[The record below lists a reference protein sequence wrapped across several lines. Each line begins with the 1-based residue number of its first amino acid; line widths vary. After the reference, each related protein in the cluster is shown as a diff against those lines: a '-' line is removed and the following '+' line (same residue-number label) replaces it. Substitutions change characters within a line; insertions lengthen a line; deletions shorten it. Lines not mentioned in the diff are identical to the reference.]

1 MKLRRLLPGFPCR
14 RTLRPGVWPGVL
26 LLGWFAL
33 ARLEAAPPST
43 PEICAPGTS
52 PAGAGPVQPESTRK
66 MVARLRAAALT
77 GDLFSNP
84 FRFPERVQVLRD
96 RLAATTD
103 PAQLRATKLQLA
115 QELLNNGESEKAL
128 HQFED
133 YERLL
138 TENHRP
144 LTSAQTVMLLTAKAV
159 CALRW
164 GEQEN
169 CLVNHNADSC
179 LFPLAGGGVH
189 QLPRGSRA
197 AVGYLTELLS
207 QFPGDLRAR
216 WLLNIAAMTLGEYP
230 AGVPPAWRMDPQL
243 FASEYDIKH
252 FPDVAGDLGLDVDD
266 LAGGVVLDDFNSDG
280 RLDLM
285 VSAQDTSSQ
294 IRFFINNGE
303 GTFSDHTVAAGLTG
317 LTGGLNLV
325 HADYNNDGFI
335 DVLVLRGGWLS
346 SSMQHPASLLRNNG
360 NGTFTDVTEEAGL
373 LRYAPTQTATWFD
386 FNGDGWLD
394 LFMGSETQGQDIN
407 PCQLFRNNGDGTF
420 TECAAAC
427 GVAVVGFVKSVVSGD
442 YNNDGRPDLYL
453 SLQNKSNLLLRN
465 DGPAGGGVSPTAPW
479 KFTNVAAAAGVTE
492 PFSSFSCWFFD
503 YDNDGWL
510 DLFVAGYHIQDV
522 GDVAADYL
530 GLPHAGERARLYHN
544 RGDGTFEDVSKQA
557 GLDKLLHTMGCN
569 FGDLDN
575 DGWLD
580 FYVGT
585 GDPNLATLIPN
596 RMFRNDGARRF
607 QDVTTAGGFGQLQK
621 GHAIAFG
628 DIDEDGDQ
636 DIYSVV
642 GGAISSDHYHNQL
655 FANPGHGN
663 HWLKLKLE
671 GVQSNRGAL
680 GARLKLVLKTAN
692 GERVIHRSVTAG
704 SSFGGNP
711 FRVEFGLGQA
721 LAVVRAE
728 IFWPVTGQTQ
738 ILTGLEIDHS
748 YAVREGAAAATRLT
762 PVTFQL
768 PTSPAASHRPHVHGS
783 GPAVPGNPIPQK
795 P

>member
-1 MKLRRLLPGFPCR
+1 MKFRRLFADFFRGHP
-14 RTLRPGVWPGVL
+14 LRPDVCCGVL
-26 LLGWFAL
+26 LLSLFTLTG
-33 ARLEAAPPST
+33 LEAAPPPP

-52 PAGAGPVQPESTRK
+52 PAGPGPVQPESTRK
-66 MVARLRAAALT
+66 MVARLQAAALT

-103 PAQLRATKLQLA
+103 PTQLRAVKLQLA

-128 HQFED
+128 HEFED

-138 TENHRP
+138 KENHRP
-144 LTSAQTVMLLTAKAV
+144 LNSAQTVMLLTAKAV
-159 CALRW
+159 CALRL

-169 CLVNHNADSC
+169 CIVNHNADSC
-179 LFPLAGGGVH
+179 LFPVAGGGVH
-189 QLPRGSRA
+189 LLPRGSRA
-197 AVGYLTELLS
+197 ALGYLTELLRR
-207 QFPGDLRAR
+207 FPGDLRAR

-230 AGVPPAWRMDPQL
+230 AAVPPAWRLDPQL
-243 FASEYDIKH
+243 FASDFDIKH

-266 LAGGVVLDDFNSDG
+266 LAGGVVLDDFNNDG
-280 RLDLM
+280 LLDLM

-294 IRFFINNGE
+294 IRFFINIGD
-303 GTFSDHTVAAGLTG
+303 GTFMDRTVAAGLTG

-325 HADYNNDGFI
+325 HADYNNDGFS

-346 SSMQHPASLLRNNG
+346 ATMKHPASLLRNNG
-360 NGTFTDVTEEAGL
+360 NGTFTEVTEEAGL
-373 LRYAPTQTATWFD
+373 LRYAPSQTAAWFD
-386 FNGDGWLD
+386 YNGDGWLD
-394 LFMGSETQGQDIN
+394 LFIGNETQGPDAN

-465 DGPAGGGVSPTAPW
+465 DGPVGGGASPTAPW
-479 KFTNVAAAAGVTE
+479 KFTDVAAAAGVTE

-510 DLFVAGYHIQDV
+510 DLFVAGYQFQDV

-544 RGDGTFEDVSKQA
+544 RGDGTFENVSQPA

-596 RMFRNDGARRF
+596 RMFRNDGGRRF

-621 GHAIAFG
+621 GHGIAFG
-628 DIDEDGDQ
+628 DLDEDGDQ
-636 DIYSVV
+636 DVYSVV

-671 GVQSNRGAL
+671 GVQSNRAAL
-680 GARLKLVLKTAN
+680 GARLKLVLRTAG
-692 GERVIHRSVTAG
+692 GERVIHRSVTTG

-711 FRVEFGLGQA
+711 LRVEFGLGQA
-721 LAVVRAE
+721 LAIVRAE
-728 IFWPVTGQTQ
+728 IFWPVTGRTQ
-738 ILTGLEIDHS
+738 ILTGLEIDRS
-748 YAVREGAAAATRLT
+748 YAVREGAAVATQLN
-762 PVTFQL
+762 PVKFQL
-768 PTSPAASHRPHVHGS
+768 PTAPSASHRSHAHGVS
-783 GPAVPGNPIPQK
+783 PAPVVNPPK
-795 P
+795 KS